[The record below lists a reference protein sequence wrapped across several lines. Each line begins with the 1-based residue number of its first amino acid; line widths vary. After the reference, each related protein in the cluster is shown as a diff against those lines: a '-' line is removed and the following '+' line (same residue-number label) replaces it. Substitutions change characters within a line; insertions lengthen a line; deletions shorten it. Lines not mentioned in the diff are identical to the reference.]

1 MDEFHANPYYLV
13 PYKPDCGGLVHF
25 DVSNCCSHCHET
37 KPADKKAAVF
47 YCKEFPVGTWKLRYM
62 TISGGNHVH
71 EDASMW
77 REEGICWCNYAE
89 DGGASGGFLLLHQEC
104 LALLNDAELSAER
117 IDDVGRALAW
127 MNTNSFLRG
136 RKPLDFDTILGTQDY
151 RHDSIAHVGQ
161 KLGLPL
167 GRLPLELLQ
176 QIQSDCRDAPFWQ
189 RVKHSEVAPSFGTR
203 PRTEA
208 VTTSLASVVQWPI
221 EAIYGCVRVMIDRHG
236 FCQIEQL
243 SEYPPV
249 CLVRR
254 EFERFVILE
263 MHHARLVSAYFKD
276 GICWLGPWSA
286 DRIPTLW
293 DIPSPP
299 TRPIK
304 YPETCS
310 IMDWRFDAD
319 RFETINLSIIAGL
332 CFHFDKHSK
341 LKAIAFNKSAPL
353 SHGSVVE
360 DKRQWL
366 YLPLASNDRIL
377 WIQFRE
383 ECKSTKKIRADIC
396 SSVLVKT
403 ELCGVIHLG
412 QHTRRPTDI
421 LAFSKAPRAIFCE
434 PQDGKNIQ
442 KVVAFYPKSDPSS
455 AHEVPGLEIVGTPTP
470 DVFGDSP
477 YCVPWWSWAPLE
489 DIKCLHFFSRS
500 CDGSFLGMHITYK
513 NGGQRFVGDGDS
525 NIHAARD
532 EERIENPTWLFVEF
546 EPGLGRRMS
555 AIFYNDDS
563 YKDEDKN
570 MKRFLG
576 DPERWS
582 QHKLVGEFH
591 YWHDQDPQHGDNV
604 VQILPSGS
612 WRGQIKSK
620 RTESRWTWRC

>member
-151 RHDSIAHVGQ
+151 RHDSIAH
-161 KLGLPL
+161 
-167 GRLPLELLQ
+167 
-176 QIQSDCRDAPFWQ
+176 SDCRDAPFWQ

-208 VTTSLASVVQWPI
+208 VTTSLASVVQWFSLDI
-221 EAIYGCVRVMIDRHG
+221 STGHSKTDQGCI
-236 FCQIEQL
+236 Q
-243 SEYPPV
+243 
-249 CLVRR
+249 
-254 EFERFVILE
+254 
-263 MHHARLVSAYFKD
+263 D

-304 YPETCS
+304 CMYRNIIASHCPDPETCS

>member
-77 REEGICWCNYAE
+77 REEGICWCNYAG

-151 RHDSIAHVGQ
+151 RHDSIAH
-161 KLGLPL
+161 
-167 GRLPLELLQ
+167 
-176 QIQSDCRDAPFWQ
+176 SDCRDAPFWQ

-221 EAIYGCVRVMIDRHG
+221 EATYGCVRVMIDRHS

-249 CLVRR
+249 CLVRS

-263 MHHARLVSAYFKD
+263 MHHAKLVSAYFKTDQGCIQD

-299 TRPIK
+299 ARPVK

-310 IMDWRFDAD
+310 ITDWKFDAD
-319 RFETINLSIIAGL
+319 RFETINLSITAGL

-341 LKAIAFNKSAPL
+341 LKAIAFDKSAPL

-377 WIQFRE
+377 WIRFRE

-455 AHEVPGLEIVGTPTP
+455 AHEVPGLEIVGPPTP
-470 DVFGDSP
+470 DVFRDDECCHATVVFWECTSP
-477 YCVPWWSWAPLE
+477 TKME
-489 DIKCLHFFSRS
+489 
-500 CDGSFLGMHITYK
+500 GSVF
-513 NGGQRFVGDGDS
+513 
-525 NIHAARD
+525 
-532 EERIENPTWLFVEF
+532 
-546 EPGLGRRMS
+546 
-555 AIFYNDDS
+555 

>member
-208 VTTSLASVVQWPI
+208 VTTSLASVVQWNPDSLGHPI
-221 EAIYGCVRVMIDRHG
+221 TPY
-236 FCQIEQL
+236 Q
-243 SEYPPV
+243 
-249 CLVRR
+249 
-254 EFERFVILE
+254 
-263 MHHARLVSAYFKD
+263 AYQV
-276 GICWLGPWSA
+276 
-286 DRIPTLW
+286 
-293 DIPSPP
+293 
-299 TRPIK
+299 
-304 YPETCS
+304 